1 MTTYFICPRVW
12 SDPALCCVCINASN
26 APESLEYLNTGYE
39 SPSLAA
45 CPVLTRVPHAGQAA
59 AGPSAKA
66 IIVAGAG
73 HGMHGH
79 ERECVDAVMALL
91 DKLPRLSE

>member
-1 MTTYFICPRVW
+1 MHCTPLNVSKHRVHGTL
-12 SDPALCCVCINASN
+12 AC
-26 APESLEYLNTGYE
+26 
-39 SPSLAA
+39 SPG
-45 CPVLTRVPHAGQAA
+45 PVLTWVPHAGQAA

>member
-1 MTTYFICPRVW
+1 MV
-12 SDPALCCVCINASN
+12 SLCIHLCVVHSSIF
-26 APESLEYLNTGYE
+26 LEHR
-39 SPSLAA
+39 SPGKCAFPCT
-45 CPVLTRVPHAGQAA
+45 CPVLTCVPDVGQAA

-91 DKLPRLSE
+91 DKLPRLSD